1 MKQTILTMK
10 QRLENDQIRSSVQ
23 ARYGAIAAGS
33 DRRSCCGGGGVLES
47 GTEAARLGYTAEE
60 TGAIPD
66 GADMGLGCGN
76 PTAIASIQPGESV
89 LDLGSGA
96 GFDCFLAA
104 RKTGPQGRVIGVD
117 MTAEM
122 IHKAREHAAKG
133 DFHQVEFRLGEIEQL
148 PVADGIIDLI
158 ISNCVINL
166 SPDKPQVF
174 AEARRVLKPGGRI
187 AVSDVVTL
195 QPLPEDLKA
204 NVEAYSGCVA
214 GASSAAEVEGMLL
227 KAGFRNVQVEIQE
240 KSRDFINEWI
250 PGHCAGEYVASAIIT
265 ATK

>member
-1 MKQTILTMK
+1 MNKTIPNTNQILEDDRI
-10 QRLENDQIRSSVQ
+10 RLNVQ
-23 ARYGAIAAGS
+23 SRYGTIATRSGGP
-33 DRRSCCGGGGVLES
+33 SCCGGGGVLES
-47 GTEAARLGYTAEE
+47 GTAAARLGYSSDDAD
-60 TGAIPD
+60 AIPE

-76 PTAIASIQPGESV
+76 PTAIASIQRGETV
-89 LDLGSGA
+89 LDLGSGG

-104 RKTGPQGRVIGVD
+104 RQTGPDGRVIGVD

-122 IHKAREHAAKG
+122 IHKARANAAKG
-133 DFHQVEFRLGEIEQL
+133 AFAQVEFRLGEIEHL
-148 PVADGIIDLI
+148 PVADEIVDLI

-174 AEARRVLKPGGRI
+174 SEALRVLKPGGRL

-204 NVEAYSGCVA
+204 DVEAYTGCVA
-214 GASSAAEVEGMLL
+214 GASSKAELEAILA
-227 KAGFRNVQVEIQE
+227 KAGFKNIRVEIME
-240 KSRDFINEWI
+240 KSRDFINDWI
-250 PGHCAGEYVASAIIT
+250 PGHHAGDFVASAIIT